1 MFSIKSRIIN
11 NMGFAGCVWSLSH
24 IVILFFFF
32 FTVLYSVCFFFLNTN
47 LWEIVKDREA
57 WRTAAH
63 GSQRVGHDLVTE
75 QQQ

>member
-24 IVILFFFF
+24 ILLHFGFFIFLQSF
-32 FTVLYSVCFFFLNTN
+32 IVLFFFLNTK

-63 GSQRVGHDLVTE
+63 GVTKSWTRLSD
-75 QQQ
+75 

>member
-24 IVILFFFF
+24 IVLFFFF
-32 FTVLYSVCFFFLNTN
+32 LQSFIVFVFFFLNTN